1 VAQDIDLFHTGWVVA
16 GGNNHRY
23 RHPLQ
28 VSIWWACPLHQPPSS
43 SKSDLTKELICLVID
58 PVEVPDYQSGP
69 DRSAAC
75 LPAHGTPPPALG
87 SLINLNGRLERRMA
101 EEIEKMTD
109 TNMEQIKIALSS
121 LYLCL
126 EFAMKHIADRE
137 GSAAAADFKERLIQA
152 LKSGDINMA
161 LLEESKTFALVASKI
176 EELRVPQA

>member
-1 VAQDIDLFHTGWVVA
+1 
-16 GGNNHRY
+16 
-23 RHPLQ
+23 
-28 VSIWWACPLHQPPSS
+28 
-43 SKSDLTKELICLVID
+43 
-58 PVEVPDYQSGP
+58 
-69 DRSAAC
+69 
-75 LPAHGTPPPALG
+75 
-87 SLINLNGRLERRMA
+87 MA

-126 EFAMKHIADRE
+126 EFAMKHIADQE

-176 EELRVPQA
+176 EALRVPQA